1 MARWCAARTPRTMA
15 SLIRFA
21 SNKASAAAV
30 VPFGGLTCARKAEA
44 AAPDCAASAAAPVK
58 VVRANVRARVSSNPS
73 RRAASSSAS
82 IKYIGW
88 AAAAQRSQGI
98 QLVFVQAPDDLADA
112 RQDTLCTSAICL
124 PHTGQRGQ
132 PRDAKTNRSGKIRH
146 RAHNARITAEPAR
159 KRGNPDTRCN
169 ADHKLRLQIRR
180 NLARNICQYI
190 RLHRQNERL
199 NGAQPRIWR

>member
-44 AAPDCAASAAAPVK
+44 AAPDCAAT
-58 VVRANVRARVSSNPS
+58 
-73 RRAASSSAS
+73 
-82 IKYIGW
+82 
-88 AAAAQRSQGI
+88 AAAQRSQGI

-132 PRDAKTNRSGKIRH
+132 PRDAKT
-146 RAHNARITAEPAR
+146 
-159 KRGNPDTRCN
+159 
-169 ADHKLRLQIRR
+169 
-180 NLARNICQYI
+180 
-190 RLHRQNERL
+190 
-199 NGAQPRIWR
+199 